1 MAGPSKWLLKQKM
14 MRGVLL
20 SLAPAALWAVHSYG
34 WRAAFILLSTML
46 AALLAEGAFLWP
58 RKKPVSEAALV
69 TGALLG
75 LSLPPAL
82 PLWMGPVGAVV
93 AIVFGKMVFGGFG
106 MNPFNP
112 AMVGRTFIYLAFPL
126 AMTTAW
132 SQPADLPLGG
142 LASWG
147 VDAITG
153 ATPIAAAEQGTG
165 LPLLDLLLGRGGGS
179 MGEGARILL
188 ILGGLYILLKK
199 YAKWRH
205 VAATL
210 LGASGMSAI
219 LWGAGVEGAVDPLT
233 TVLTGGLILG
243 AFYIATDPIS
253 AARTNPGS
261 WIYGVCVGVI
271 TVLIRVFGAFA
282 EGFMFAIL
290 IGNMLG
296 SFADWWFTD
305 RKTAK
310 EET

>member
-1 MAGPSKWLLKQKM
+1 

-20 SLAPAALWAVHSYG
+20 SLAPAAVWAVHSYG
-34 WRAAFILLSTML
+34 WRAGFILLSTMA
-46 AALLAEGAFLWP
+46 AALLTEGAFLWP
-58 RKKPVSEAALV
+58 AKKPVSEAALV

-106 MNPFNP
+106 QNPFNP

-142 LASWG
+142 LVSWG
-147 VDAITG
+147 VDAISG
-153 ATPIAAAEQGTG
+153 ATPLAATEQGSG
-165 LPLLDLLLGRGGGS
+165 LPLVDLLLGRGGGS
-179 MGEGARILL
+179 IGEGARVLL
-188 ILGGLYILLKK
+188 ILGGIYILLKK

-210 LGASGMSAI
+210 LGVLGTSAV
-219 LWGAGVEGAVDPLT
+219 LWAAGVENAVDPLT
-233 TVLTGGLILG
+233 TLMTGGMVLG
-243 AFYIATDPIS
+243 VFFIVTDPIS

-261 WIYGVCVGVI
+261 WIYGVCIGAV

-282 EGFMFAIL
+282 EGFMFAVL
-290 IGNMLG
+290 LGNMVG
-296 SFADWWFTD
+296 SLADWWFTD
-305 RKTAK
+305 RKADKETA
-310 EET
+310 

>member
-1 MAGPSKWLLKQKM
+1 MAGPPKLVLKQKM

-34 WRAAFILLSTML
+34 WRAAFILFSTML
-46 AALLAEGAFLWP
+46 AALLTEGAFLWP
-58 RKKPVSEAALV
+58 KKKPVSEAALV
-69 TGALLG
+69 TGAILG

-82 PLWMGPVGAVV
+82 PLWMGPAGAVV

-147 VDAITG
+147 VDAVTG
-153 ATPIAAAEQGTG
+153 ATPIAAAEQGAS

-179 MGEGARILL
+179 IGEGARILL
-188 ILGGLYILLKK
+188 ILGGLYILWKK

-205 VAATL
+205 VVATL
-210 LGASGMSAI
+210 LGAAGMSAI
-219 LWGAGVEGAVDPLT
+219 LWGAGVDGAADPLT

-243 AFYIATDPIS
+243 AFFISTDPIS
-253 AARTNPGS
+253 AARTNPGA
-261 WIYGVCVGVI
+261 WIYGVGVGVI

-290 IGNMLG
+290 AGNMIG

-305 RKTAK
+305 RKAAK
-310 EET
+310 EES